1 MTAGVMLPRDLAAAE
16 IVPFARR
23 AEELGFGEVWIVE
36 DLGFHGGIA
45 QAATVLAV
53 TSRIRV
59 GIGILPAG
67 ARNVAFTAME
77 LATLARL
84 HPGRLVAGIGHG
96 VSGWMRQVGAWP
108 SSPLTL
114 FAEYARALTALLR
127 GERVRVEGRYVR
139 LDGAGLETAP
149 ETVPPVLA
157 GVRGPKSLAVAGAE
171 LDGVILAEP
180 APAEYIAAARRIL
193 PPHKQVVAFG
203 HAVVDPDAEAAR
215 AQVRPLLTAIGDP
228 ELSAHVDPLPFASEL
243 RALRARHQDGDSFA
257 AALPGEWVDELTLA
271 GPADVVRRRI
281 AGLGADSVVL
291 IPVGDDR
298 LAALGALAT
307 AL

>member
-59 GIGILPAG
+59 GIGILPAA

-96 VSGWMRQVGAWP
+96 VPGWMRQVGAWP
-108 SSPLTL
+108 ASPLTL
-114 FAEYARALTALLR
+114 FAEYARALTGLLR
-127 GERVRVEGRYVR
+127 GERVRAEGRYVR

-193 PPHKQVVAFG
+193 PPQARVVVFG

-215 AQVRPLLTAIGDP
+215 ARVRPLLAAIGDP
-228 ELSAHVDPLPFASEL
+228 ELSAHVDPLPFAAEL

-257 AALPGEWVDELTLA
+257 AALPGEWVDALTLT
-271 GPADVVRRRI
+271 GPADAVRRRI

-298 LAALGALAT
+298 LAALDTLAT

>member
-1 MTAGVMLPRDLAAAE
+1 MLPRDLAAAE

-23 AEELGFGEVWIVE
+23 AEELGFGEVWVVE

-77 LATLARL
+77 LATLANV

-96 VSGWMRQVGAWP
+96 VPGWMRQVGAWP
-108 SSPLTL
+108 ESALTL
-114 FAEYARALTALLR
+114 FAEYARALTGLLR

-139 LDGAGLETAP
+139 LAEAGLESPP
-149 ETVPPVLA
+149 EAVPPVLA

-180 APAEYIAAARRIL
+180 APAKYIAAARRIL
-193 PPHKQVVAFG
+193 PPHARVVAFE
-203 HAVVDPDAEAAR
+203 HAVVDPDADAAR
-215 AQVRPLLTAIGDP
+215 ARVRPLLAGIGGQS
-228 ELSAHVDPLPFASEL
+228 LSAHVEPLPFAAEL
-243 RALRARHQDGDSFA
+243 RELRARHPDDQSFA
-257 AALPGEWVDELTLA
+257 AALPGEWVDALTLA
-271 GPADVVRRRI
+271 GPAESVRSRTG
-281 AGLGADSVVL
+281 GLGADSVVM
-291 IPVGDDR
+291 IPVGRDR
-298 LAALGALAT
+298 LAALEALAS

>member
-96 VSGWMRQVGAWP
+96 V
-108 SSPLTL
+108 
-114 FAEYARALTALLR
+114 
-127 GERVRVEGRYVR
+127 
-139 LDGAGLETAP
+139 
-149 ETVPPVLA
+149 
-157 GVRGPKSLAVAGAE
+157 
-171 LDGVILAEP
+171 
-180 APAEYIAAARRIL
+180 
-193 PPHKQVVAFG
+193 
-203 HAVVDPDAEAAR
+203 
-215 AQVRPLLTAIGDP
+215 
-228 ELSAHVDPLPFASEL
+228 
-243 RALRARHQDGDSFA
+243 
-257 AALPGEWVDELTLA
+257 PG
-271 GPADVVRRRI
+271 
-281 AGLGADSVVL
+281 
-291 IPVGDDR
+291 
-298 LAALGALAT
+298 
-307 AL
+307 

>member
-23 AEELGFGEVWIVE
+23 VGVAGFGEVWVVE

-53 TSRIRV
+53 TRRIRV

-77 LATLARL
+77 LATLAHL
-84 HPGRLVAGIGHG
+84 HPGRVVAGIGHG
-96 VSGWMRQVGAWP
+96 VPGWMRQVGAWP

-114 FAEYARALTALLR
+114 FAEYARALTGLMR

-139 LDGAGLETAP
+139 LADAGLESPP

-157 GVRGPKSLAVAGAE
+157 GVLAPKSLAVAGAE

-193 PPHKQVVAFG
+193 PPHARVVAFE
-203 HAVVDPDAEAAR
+203 HAVVHPDAETAR
-215 AQVRPLLTAIGDP
+215 AQLRPLLAEVTKRSLVP
-228 ELSAHVDPLPFASEL
+228 HVEPLPFVAEL
-243 RALRARHQDGDSFA
+243 RELRARHADAESFA
-257 AALPGEWVDELTLA
+257 AALPGEWVDALTLA
-271 GPADVVRRRI
+271 GPADAVRQRI
-281 AGLGADSVVL
+281 AGLGADSVVM
-291 IPVGDDR
+291 IPVGRDR
-298 LAALGALAT
+298 PAALEALAT